1 MPYEFTP
8 HINTPHSRALA
19 SLRSSGIRSLEQIRA
34 LSPLPEDAGREI
46 DDAIGRVGRQR
57 LPFVSALIDAGL
69 VKPMPNWLQIL
80 RLAFDNVNDVGAAKQ
95 TMEFDV
101 QYDRALQDIKRQG
114 IPIYG
119 TWEAFSFGSR
129 FLSVAEGANYPVETN
144 RAEQATRNVNYTIE
158 YQGINGLPF
167 NIDGETAPGILTSP
181 AITYDYVGNK
191 SLLVQTGEELKTT
204 VLGMVDKAIAKNRF
218 GPFAWVIGTGPSN
231 RLNDDYKTG
240 SNTATTTIRQRLS
253 EMTYEQRPLQIVTA
267 DLMPA
272 EYTALIQMTSDV
284 IDVVVGQGP
293 QNYSWETNNGP
304 FSSVESMV
312 LACEIVRVHQDYN
325 GDTGIVVGHT
335 GI

>member
-8 HINTPHSRALA
+8 QLNNKYSRALA
-19 SLRSSGIRSLEQIRA
+19 GLRSSGIRTLEQIRA

-46 DDAIGRVGRQR
+46 DDSIGRVGRQR
-57 LPFVSALIDAGL
+57 IPFVSALIDAGL
-69 VKPMPNWLQIL
+69 VKPLPNWLQVL
-80 RLAFDNVNDVGAAKQ
+80 ELAFDNVNDVGAAKQ

-101 QYDRALQDIKRQG
+101 QYDRALQDIGRTS

-129 FLSVAEGANYPVETN
+129 FLSVAAGANWPVETN
-144 RAEQATRNVNYTIE
+144 RAEQATRNVNYSIE
-158 YQGINGLPF
+158 YQGIHGLPF
-167 NIDGETAPGILTSP
+167 NIDGKTAPGILTNP
-181 AITYDYVGNK
+181 TMTYDYVSNE
-191 SLLVQTGEELKTT
+191 SWVLHTGEEIKTD
-204 VLGMVDKAIAKNRF
+204 VLGMVDKAITNKKY
-218 GPFAWVIGTGPSN
+218 GPYALVVGTSYSN
-231 RLNDDYKTG
+231 RLNDDYKVGPSTP
-240 SNTATTTIRQRLS
+240 TTTIRQRLS
-253 EMTYEQRPLQIVTA
+253 ELVYEQRPLQIITA

-272 EYTALIQMTSDV
+272 DYTALIQMTSDV

-293 QNYSWETNNGP
+293 QNYSWDTNNGP

-335 GI
+335 GV

>member
-8 HINTPHSRALA
+8 NLNTSHSRALS
-19 SLRSSGIRSLEQIRA
+19 SLRSSGIRSLEQVRA
-34 LSPLPEDAGREI
+34 LSPLPTDAGFEI
-46 DDAIGRVGRQR
+46 DAAIGRVGRQR

-69 VKPMPNWLQIL
+69 VKPLPNWLQIL

-144 RAEQATRNVNYTIE
+144 RAEQATRNVNYSIE

-167 NIDGETAPGILTSP
+167 NIDGETAPGILTNP
-181 AITYDYVGNK
+181 AITYDYTGNK
-191 SLLVQTGEELKTT
+191 TLAAQTGEELKST
-204 VLGMVDKAIAKNRF
+204 VLGMVDKAVAKNKY
-218 GPFAWVIGTGPSN
+218 GPYAWVVGTVGSN

-240 SNTATTTIRQRLS
+240 ANTATTTIRQRLT
-253 EMTYEQRPLQIVTA
+253 EMVFDGRPLQIIPA

-272 EYTALIQMTSDV
+272 DYSALIQMTSDV

-304 FSSVESMV
+304 FSAVESMV
-312 LACEIVRVHQDYN
+312 LACTIVRVHQDYN

-335 GI
+335 GL